1 MPTAEPVAADTEVGG
16 HWHGFHGWRIVAAFA
31 VTQTV
36 GYGTLYYAFAV
47 LLHPIAATLH
57 ASTTAVTGAL
67 TAAILSGALLAVP
80 VGRWLDRHGGWA
92 LMTTGSLVATGLV
105 VAWSQVR
112 TVTQLYAVLIGIGLT
127 MAMVLYEPAFAVI
140 VSWFD
145 PNRRAKALL
154 AVTIVAGFASSIF
167 LPLTGLLV
175 ERYGWRTALLVLA
188 ALHGVLTVPLH
199 AFVVRRPPHRPSA
212 APHIAASARAA
223 VVRLALHDSRFWCL
237 AAAFVAHDAA
247 TSAMTVH
254 LVGFLV
260 ARGHPATF
268 AATVAGLLGI
278 LSVTGRLT
286 LTGAQRHVL
295 TTTIVA
301 AIFAIQAIAALCL
314 PFLAGSRTGAVIGV
328 IAFGLG
334 FGITSLAVPA
344 LLAERY
350 GTTAYATIAGTL
362 AMPITLARAGG
373 PLGAA
378 ALLYATGGYSPVLA
392 AISGSCLISAVGILA
407 RAGKPSPIADRQVGM
422 AVRTSSE
429 RVVRVRWRAGDRR

>member
-1 MPTAEPVAADTEVGG
+1 MSTVEPMAAGTQVSG
-16 HWHGFHGWRIVAAFA
+16 HRQVFHGWRIVVALAA
-31 VTQTV
+31 TQTV

-57 ASTTAVTGAL
+57 ASTTVVTGAL
-67 TAAILSGALLAVP
+67 TAAILSGALMALP
-80 VGRWLDRHGGWA
+80 VGRWLDHHGGRA
-92 LMTTGSLVATGLV
+92 LMTAGSLVATGLV

-112 TVTQLYAVLIGIGLT
+112 TVTQLYAVLIGIGLS
-127 MAMVLYEPAFAVI
+127 MSMVLYEPAFAVI

-145 PNRRAKALL
+145 PARRARALL
-154 AVTIVAGFASSIF
+154 AVTIVAGFAGAIF

-188 ALHGVLTVPLH
+188 ALHGVVTVPLH
-199 AFVVRRPPHRPSA
+199 AFVVRRPPHK
-212 APHIAASARAA
+212 ASATPHTALSVRNA
-223 VVRLALHDSRFWCL
+223 VVRAARRDSRFWWL
-237 AAAFVAHDAA
+237 AAAFVAHSGA

-254 LVGFLV
+254 LVGFLI

-286 LTGAQRHVL
+286 LAGAQRRVR
-295 TTTIVA
+295 TTTVVA
-301 AIFAIQAIAALCL
+301 VVFAIQAIAAVCL
-314 PFLAGSRTGAVIGV
+314 PSLAGSRTGAVIGV

-334 FGITSLAVPA
+334 SGIDSLAGPA

-362 AMPITLARAGG
+362 AVPSTLARAGA

-378 ALLYATGGYSPVLA
+378 ALLHVAGGYPPVLA
-392 AISGSCLISAVGILA
+392 AIGGSCLIAAVGILT
-407 RAGKPSPIADRQVGM
+407 RAKTPSPIPVMDC
-422 AVRTSSE
+422 
-429 RVVRVRWRAGDRR
+429 AGDRR